1 LSTANYRKKLP
12 TYESLRALRTL
23 TIAMDPKLASKVVSA
38 VALSVIPAAALWYMN
53 KDDIQTQNTVP
64 PAPSQKRL

>member
-1 LSTANYRKKLP
+1 LSTANYRKKPP